1 MLISVFS
8 AKIAWNLGTGLVR
21 HKVSR
26 LYDTLTPGYSNIHCR
41 LLQTGSFELKR
52 NDRVPNPVCRPS
64 SLEISVTKIPA
75 DGEWGE
81 DWFTTWKSRRDN
93 PNNLVVF
100 AQDEMRNQSEPKLS
114 YVKKVKKAVA
124 EKVSVEIGMLCTVRL
139 RGGGRVSRVHPVFTI
154 SLWLSRW

>member
-1 MLISVFS
+1 M
-8 AKIAWNLGTGLVR
+8 VR
-21 HKVSR
+21 HKGSR
-26 LYDTLTPGYSNIHCR
+26 LYDTLTPGYSNLHYR

-124 EKVSVEIGMLCTVRL
+124 EKVSVETGMLCTVRL
-139 RGGGRVSRVHPVFTI
+139 RGGERVSRVHPDFTS
-154 SLWLSRW
+154 SLRLSRWRLKYLKGSMFPTD